1 MMEEEKRIWPGEELL
16 TEFADMLVREE
27 RSRGTIEKYV
37 RDVKHFGRW
46 LAENSLE
53 VSRETGT
60 AWREA
65 LLEQGYQ
72 PVTVNSMV
80 CAVNTFFRLTG
91 VEGLQIKT
99 LRLQRKL
106 FQEEERN
113 LSKGEFQRL
122 LRQAEGEGNQR
133 LAMILET
140 IAGTGIRISE
150 LSYITAEAVKT
161 GRAAIRLKGKVRT
174 ILLPARLCQKLKLYM
189 KKRGVHTGVIFL
201 TGRGKAICRK
211 QVWAEMKALAVR
223 AGVETGKVFP
233 HNLRHLF
240 ARCFYKENRDLA
252 GLASLL
258 GHSSIETT
266 RIYLLSTEA
275 SKQKQL
281 GRMRLVC

>member
-1 MMEEEKRIWPGEELL
+1 MKEEKRIWPGEKLL
-16 TEFADMLVREE
+16 TAFADMLVREE

-46 LAENSLE
+46 LSENSLE

-80 CAVNTFFRLTG
+80 CAVNTFFKLMDM
-91 VEGLQIKT
+91 EHLKIKT

-122 LRQAEGEGNQR
+122 LRQAEREGNQR

-150 LSYITAEAVKT
+150 LPYITAEAVKS
-161 GRAAIRLKGKVRT
+161 GRTAIRLKGKVRT
-174 ILLPARLCQKLKLYM
+174 ILLPARLCQKLKIYM
-189 KKRGVHTGVIFL
+189 KKRGVRTGVIFR
-201 TGRGKAICRK
+201 TKRGKSICRK

-275 SKQKQL
+275 NKQKQL

>member
-1 MMEEEKRIWPGEELL
+1 MKEEKRIWPGEKLL
-16 TEFADMLVREE
+16 TAFADMLVREE

-46 LAENSLE
+46 LSENSLE

-80 CAVNTFFRLTG
+80 CAVNTFFKLMDM
-91 VEGLQIKT
+91 EHLKIKT

-122 LRQAEGEGNQR
+122 LRQAEREGNQR

-150 LSYITAEAVKT
+150 LPYITAEAVKS
-161 GRAAIRLKGKVRT
+161 GRTAIRLKGKVRT
-174 ILLPARLCQKLKLYM
+174 ILLPARLCQKLKIYM
-189 KKRGVHTGVIFL
+189 KKRGVRTGVIFR
-201 TGRGKAICRK
+201 TKRGKAICRK

-223 AGVETGKVFP
+223 AGVEASKVFP

>member
-1 MMEEEKRIWPGEELL
+1 MEAKKRIWPGQEMLA
-16 TEFADMLVREE
+16 EFADMLGREE

-53 VSRETGT
+53 VSKETGT

-91 VEGLQIKT
+91 IDGLQIKT

-106 FQEEERN
+106 FQEETRN

-150 LSYITAEAVKT
+150 LPYITAEAVKS
-161 GRAAIRLKGKVRT
+161 GRTAIRLKGKVRT
-174 ILLPARLCQKLKLYM
+174 ILLPARLCQKLKIYM
-189 KKRGVHTGVIFL
+189 KKRGVRTGVIFR
-201 TGRGKAICRK
+201 TKRGKSICRK

-258 GHSSIETT
+258 GHSSMKRRESIF
-266 RIYLLSTEA
+266 
-275 SKQKQL
+275 
-281 GRMRLVC
+281 